1 MAIAALSD
9 LRAPT
14 WPAEL
19 ELTFARHGERTVIER
34 RRHRGPLLVQ
44 RPFHPESDGTCHAY
58 VLHPPGGVVG
68 GDALSISVDVLA
80 DASALLTTPAATK
93 LYRSNGVPSTLAQ
106 TFSVNEGASFE
117 WMPQE
122 TIAFGGSRATSKTV
136 VRLSPG
142 ARYLG
147 WEITCLGRPA
157 SGDDFST
164 GSFRQC
170 TEIWQSGRLLFV
182 DRTHADADGPARR
195 NAWGWGG
202 RSVYA
207 TLVAS
212 AACDALVA
220 RLRANVA
227 PDRDGA
233 GAPSANETRDLFAV
247 TALSGLTVCRFLG
260 TSAERARRALVSA
273 WNVIRSELLGKS
285 ACPPRIWTT

>member
-1 MAIAALSD
+1 VAIAALSD
-9 LRAPT
+9 LRAPA

-19 ELTFARHGERTVIER
+19 ELTFARHGGRTVIER

-68 GDALSISVDVLA
+68 GDVLSISVDVLA
-80 DASALLTTPAATK
+80 GASALLTTPAATK
-93 LYRSNGVPSTLAQ
+93 LYRTNGVSSTLAQ
-106 TFSVNEGASFE
+106 TFSVDESASFE

-122 TIAFGGSRATSKTV
+122 TIAFGGSRATSKTI
-136 VRLSPG
+136 VRLAPG

-170 TEIWQSGRLLFV
+170 TEIWRSGRLLLV
-182 DRTHADADGPARR
+182 DRTQADGDGPARR
-195 NAWGWGG
+195 RSFGWGG

-207 TLVAS
+207 TLVTS
-212 AACDALVA
+212 VSSDALVA

-227 PDRDGA
+227 PEREG
-233 GAPSANETRDLFAV
+233 DLFAV
-247 TALSGLTVCRFLG
+247 TTLSGLTVCRFLG

-273 WNVIRSELLGKS
+273 WHVIRPELFGKS
-285 ACPPRIWTT
+285 ASPPRIWMT